1 MLKKLNRE
9 LTTREKF
16 LLLILA
22 LIMIGAAYYFY
33 VYEPSISQIKRLE
46 QKQADLELEI
56 TEDEVKMEEIQKMKK
71 EMDSIVEGTPEYTY
85 MPSYNYEKQEISYL
99 QDILTASTK
108 EYHINFSKISR
119 DKDQLR
125 RKFSLS
131 FTVSGYED
139 AKKII
144 KELEGSDIRCIIGD
158 MSVGFDKSGKGDNE
172 VDKDLFEKD
181 ITIDCSATF
190 YETVYDAVEDLE
202 LPADGKS
209 K

>member
-56 TEDEVKMEEIQKMKK
+56 TEAEVKMEEIQKMKK

-108 EYHINFSKISR
+108 EYHIN
-119 DKDQLR
+119 
-125 RKFSLS
+125 FSLS

-190 YETVYDAVEDLE
+190 YETVNDAVEDLE